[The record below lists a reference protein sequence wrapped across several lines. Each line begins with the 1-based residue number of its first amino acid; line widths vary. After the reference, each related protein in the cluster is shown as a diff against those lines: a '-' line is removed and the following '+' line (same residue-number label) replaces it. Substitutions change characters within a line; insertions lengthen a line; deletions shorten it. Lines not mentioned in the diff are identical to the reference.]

1 MDRRVATVDCTDFN
15 TELNMMNRKL
25 KNIVFDFGGVIVDL
39 DKRRVLDA
47 FRELGVDAEDYVGR
61 YAQAGPF
68 ERLELGVTDTKM
80 FCGELREAAT
90 ACSLGGSMSD
100 ALTDRNICRAW
111 NRMLVRIPQR
121 RIEAL
126 KRLRCRYRLFMLSNT
141 NEIHWNHSVNSLFG
155 QGEDSPAAIF
165 EQIFLSYQMHM
176 AKPSLQIFS
185 EMLSRADINP
195 DETLYIDDS
204 DVNCEAARKAG
215 MHTYVPEE
223 ADDWMPLF
231 IS

>member
-1 MDRRVATVDCTDFN
+1 MDRTDFN

-39 DKRRVLDA
+39 DKQRVLDA
-47 FRELGVDAEDYVGR
+47 FRELGVDAEAYIGR

-68 ERLELGVTDTKM
+68 ERLELGETDTKM
-80 FCGELREAAT
+80 FCGELREAAA
-90 ACSLGGSMSD
+90 ACLPGGDIPD
-100 ALTDRNICRAW
+100 ALTDGNICRAW
-111 NRMLVRIPQR
+111 NRMLVRIPRR

-126 KRLRCRYRLFMLSNT
+126 KRLRQHYRLFMLSNT
-141 NEIHWNHSVNSLFG
+141 NEIHWNYSVDSLFG
-155 QGEDSPAAIF
+155 QGDDSPRAIF
-165 EQIFLSYQMHM
+165 EQIFLSYQMRM
-176 AKPSLQIFS
+176 AKPSSQIFS
-185 EMLSRADINP
+185 EMLSRAGINP

-204 DVNCEAARKAG
+204 YVNCEAAREAG

-231 IS
+231 IC